1 MSRTSPCYAFIGC
14 MHCVSFKGT
23 DVTPWLG
30 SKVVCLA
37 RAPQRMLAR
46 IIICYLLLF
55 IIMYYNYYILFI
67 TVPVGCWTTSCC
79 CSLHLNLVKGE
90 VHIEAAQF

>member
-1 MSRTSPCYAFIGC
+1 M
-14 MHCVSFKGT
+14 SFKGT

-46 IIICYLLLF
+46 I
-55 IIMYYNYYILFI
+55 
-67 TVPVGCWTTSCC
+67 VPVVCWTPSCI